1 MKREKGK
8 GKKRKYSGI
17 ISLLL
22 VGILL
27 AAALVFYWDS
37 LEDIVSG
44 IQALSIHEII
54 VCCLLAGGFFFIQG
68 AVMQGV
74 VWLSGSTY
82 PFWESIK
89 VAYCCDFTA

>member
-27 AAALVFYWDS
+27 AAALVFYRDS

-44 IQALSIHEII
+44 IQALSFYEIAI
-54 VCCLLAGGFFFIQG
+54 CCLFAGGFFFTG
-68 AVMQGV
+68 
-74 VWLSGSTY
+74 
-82 PFWESIK
+82 
-89 VAYCCDFTA
+89 

>member
-1 MKREKGK
+1 MKSEKGK

-17 ISLLL
+17 ISL
-22 VGILL
+22 LL

-54 VCCLLAGGFFFIQG
+54 VCCLLAGNLYRLPKRIS
-68 AVMQGV
+68 A
-74 VWLSGSTY
+74 SG
-82 PFWESIK
+82 
-89 VAYCCDFTA
+89 